1 MKIKRKIII
10 FCIIIAAILITV
22 GLLYK
27 ESDIKE
33 EQRQKQEQEE
43 KNKEQQELLENLDV
57 QEIIT
62 TYENQQTQLKQIA
75 KSELDSI
82 FFTEEIKKVDFSLAS
97 YENNYEYI
105 YKVETENFSII
116 FKENGGNIVIQDKN
130 YTDGETSNLSAEE
143 IAKNVLK
150 NYTFLEGYTYKEI
163 SETNTEDGKV
173 KAIYETAK
181 SNQKGEILPN
191 IEIEISLATGKLIR
205 ATYLYEAPEI
215 SQTQAKISREEAE
228 EKAIEILN
236 KFGYGKDLKVSLVE
250 FGQVVPNNYFTK
262 VEGEIDSKSHYRKNA
277 YIVTIESD
285 LENIKVYV
293 DSETGEVLG
302 AREF

>member
-10 FCIIIAAILITV
+10 FCILIAIILITG

-27 ESDIKE
+27 EQDIKE
-33 EQRQKQEQEE
+33 EQKQKQAQEE
-43 KNKEQQELLENLDV
+43 KNKEQQEMLENIDV
-57 QEIIT
+57 QQIIS
-62 TYENQQTQLKQIA
+62 TYENQQTELKQIA

-97 YENNYEYI
+97 YENNYEYV
-105 YKVETENFSII
+105 YQVETENFNIS
-116 FKENGGNIVIQDKN
+116 FKENGGNIVIQAKN
-130 YTDGETSNLSAEE
+130 YTGEETQNLSAEE

-173 KAIYETAK
+173 KAIYETNK

-191 IEIEISLATGKLIR
+191 IEIEISLQAGKLIR

-215 SQTQAKISREEAE
+215 SQTEAKISREEAK

-236 KFGYGKDLKVSLVE
+236 KFGYGKDLKVNLVE

-302 AREF
+302 AREL